1 MKKNS
6 GILNILLL
14 DKYRIIYIYITSIL
28 SYFILNL
35 ILNGQKLSFALIFR
49 AYYIVMSIAL
59 FILLNHIKKYTEQ
72 YVSKIIWAFFSLM
85 IMISSIGFMKNINS
99 GNIFSDYI
107 RYIDLSSETIL
118 LLETLTCYSL
128 GEYIYKKK
136 KISRMPY
143 LIFSVITISLILIKY
158 DKTLFDF
165 IRIFYWII
173 EIPLFLKIFINTMF
187 SKNLEQNEIDIV
199 KAYMFSTILIIIIE
213 IYGYYSYNKVAINIL
228 VEIIHLINFRIVF
241 NFIVINFIRDPYKE
255 LSKSLSEENQE
266 LDKLNYRIVM
276 KNRQLENSINLL
288 KNKEYLY
295 STFFR
300 FMPHPIIIL
309 NSENNR
315 IIFVNE
321 QFLKFADINEARGII
336 NKKINKYIEFMPN
349 DIKNKD
355 YNAIFHIGNKKKFIE
370 SKFLE
375 NYSDKTKKL
384 ILIKDNTSKVQTD
397 EIRKEI
403 ENKKNEERMRT
414 QFLSSIS
421 HDLKTPINVI
431 YSAAQVE
438 KIYIEKYNL
447 DALKKY
453 NAISKQNCISLIKLT
468 NNLIDNSRI
477 NSNYLVP
484 RLEKVNIVDM
494 IEEKVMSLVDYV
506 KWNDIDLIFD
516 TNVEECYLDID
527 KEFMDRIILNLVSN
541 AVKFTQTNGKIYV
554 IITEEENDVKISV
567 KDNGSGMDKK
577 FIDKAFNRYAVGQN
591 SVRDVK
597 SGTGIG
603 LFVVKQLVE
612 LQEGTIYIQKN
623 LDRGTNVIMEFKKMK
638 ENMYE

>member
-6 GILNILLL
+6 KILNILLL

-35 ILNGQKLSFALIFR
+35 ILNGQKLNFALIFR

-128 GEYIYKKK
+128 GEYIYSKK

-187 SKNLEQNEIDIV
+187 SKKLEQNEIDIV

-255 LSKSLSEENQE
+255 LSKSLSEENRE
-266 LDKLNYRIVM
+266 LDKLNHRIVI
-276 KNRQLENSINLL
+276 KNRQLENSINVL
-288 KNKEYLY
+288 KSKECLY

-336 NKKINKYIEFMPN
+336 NKKINKYIEFMPS

-355 YNAIFHIGNKKKFIE
+355 YNAIFRIGNKKKFIE
-370 SKFLE
+370 SKFLA
-375 NYSDKTKKL
+375 NYSDETKKL
-384 ILIKDNTSKVQTD
+384 ILIKDNTSKVQT
-397 EIRKEI
+397 
-403 ENKKNEERMRT
+403 
-414 QFLSSIS
+414 
-421 HDLKTPINVI
+421 
-431 YSAAQVE
+431 
-438 KIYIEKYNL
+438 
-447 DALKKY
+447 
-453 NAISKQNCISLIKLT
+453 
-468 NNLIDNSRI
+468 
-477 NSNYLVP
+477 
-484 RLEKVNIVDM
+484 
-494 IEEKVMSLVDYV
+494 
-506 KWNDIDLIFD
+506 
-516 TNVEECYLDID
+516 
-527 KEFMDRIILNLVSN
+527 
-541 AVKFTQTNGKIYV
+541 
-554 IITEEENDVKISV
+554 
-567 KDNGSGMDKK
+567 
-577 FIDKAFNRYAVGQN
+577 
-591 SVRDVK
+591 
-597 SGTGIG
+597 
-603 LFVVKQLVE
+603 
-612 LQEGTIYIQKN
+612 
-623 LDRGTNVIMEFKKMK
+623 
-638 ENMYE
+638 

>member
-1 MKKNS
+1 MKKNIK
-6 GILNILLL
+6 ILNILLL
-14 DKYRIIYIYITSIL
+14 DKYRIMYIYITSIL

-35 ILNGQKLSFALIFR
+35 ILDGQKLNFALIFR

-99 GNIFSDYI
+99 GNIFSDYV
-107 RYIDLSSETIL
+107 RYINLSSETIL

-128 GEYIYKKK
+128 GEYVYRKK
-136 KISRMPY
+136 KISRAPY
-143 LIFSVITISLILIKY
+143 LIFSMITISLILVKY
-158 DKTLFDF
+158 DETLFDF

-187 SKNLEQNEIDIV
+187 SKNLEQNEIDII

-255 LSKSLSEENQE
+255 LSKSLSEENEE

-276 KNRQLENSINLL
+276 KNRQLENSINVL

-321 QFLKFADINEARGII
+321 QFLKFADMNEAIGII
-336 NKKINKYIEFMPN
+336 NKKINKYIEFMPS

-355 YNAIFHIGNKKKFIE
+355 YNAIFRIGNKKKFIE
-370 SKFLE
+370 TKFLA
-375 NYSDKTKKL
+375 NYSDETKKL

-438 KIYIEKYNL
+438 KIYIEKCNL

-554 IITEEENDVKISV
+554 IITEEENDVKISI

-612 LQEGTIYIQKN
+612 LQDGIIYIQKN
-623 LDRGTNVIMEFKKMK
+623 LDRGTNVIMEFKKIK

>member
-1 MKKNS
+1 
-6 GILNILLL
+6 LPLHA
-14 DKYRIIYIYITSIL
+14 TS
-28 SYFILNL
+28 Y
-35 ILNGQKLSFALIFR
+35 
-49 AYYIVMSIAL
+49 
-59 FILLNHIKKYTEQ
+59 
-72 YVSKIIWAFFSLM
+72 
-85 IMISSIGFMKNINS
+85 SS
-99 GNIFSDYI
+99 
-107 RYIDLSSETIL
+107 
-118 LLETLTCYSL
+118 
-128 GEYIYKKK
+128 
-136 KISRMPY
+136 
-143 LIFSVITISLILIKY
+143 
-158 DKTLFDF
+158 
-165 IRIFYWII
+165 
-173 EIPLFLKIFINTMF
+173 
-187 SKNLEQNEIDIV
+187 
-199 KAYMFSTILIIIIE
+199 
-213 IYGYYSYNKVAINIL
+213 
-228 VEIIHLINFRIVF
+228 
-241 NFIVINFIRDPYKE
+241 
-255 LSKSLSEENQE
+255 
-266 LDKLNYRIVM
+266 
-276 KNRQLENSINLL
+276 
-288 KNKEYLY
+288 
-295 STFFR
+295 
-300 FMPHPIIIL
+300 
-309 NSENNR
+309 
-315 IIFVNE
+315 
-321 QFLKFADINEARGII
+321 
-336 NKKINKYIEFMPN
+336 
-349 DIKNKD
+349 
-355 YNAIFHIGNKKKFIE
+355 GNKKKFIE
-370 SKFLE
+370 SKFLA
-375 NYSDKTKKL
+375 NYSDETKKL

-438 KIYIEKYNL
+438 KIYIEKGNL

-554 IITEEENDVKISV
+554 IITEEENDVKISI
-567 KDNGSGMDKK
+567 KDNGSGMDQK

-612 LQEGTIYIQKN
+612 LQDGIIYIQKN
-623 LDRGTNVIMEFKKMK
+623 LDRGTNVTMEFKKMK

>member
-1 MKKNS
+1 
-6 GILNILLL
+6 
-14 DKYRIIYIYITSIL
+14 
-28 SYFILNL
+28 
-35 ILNGQKLSFALIFR
+35 
-49 AYYIVMSIAL
+49 
-59 FILLNHIKKYTEQ
+59 
-72 YVSKIIWAFFSLM
+72 
-85 IMISSIGFMKNINS
+85 
-99 GNIFSDYI
+99 
-107 RYIDLSSETIL
+107 
-118 LLETLTCYSL
+118 
-128 GEYIYKKK
+128 
-136 KISRMPY
+136 
-143 LIFSVITISLILIKY
+143 
-158 DKTLFDF
+158 
-165 IRIFYWII
+165 
-173 EIPLFLKIFINTMF
+173 MF
-187 SKNLEQNEIDIV
+187 SKKLEQNEIDIV

-255 LSKSLSEENQE
+255 LSKSLSEENRE
-266 LDKLNYRIVM
+266 LDKLNHRIVI
-276 KNRQLENSINLL
+276 KNRQLENSINVL
-288 KNKEYLY
+288 KSKECLY

-336 NKKINKYIEFMPN
+336 NKKINKYIEFMPS

-355 YNAIFHIGNKKKFIE
+355 YNAIFRIGNKKKFIE
-370 SKFLE
+370 SKFLA
-375 NYSDKTKKL
+375 NYSDETKKL

-438 KIYIEKYNL
+438 KIYIEKGNL

-554 IITEEENDVKISV
+554 IITEEENDVKISI
-567 KDNGSGMDKK
+567 KDNGSGMDQK

-612 LQEGTIYIQKN
+612 LQDGIIYIQKN
-623 LDRGTNVIMEFKKMK
+623 LDRGTNVTMEFKKMK

>member
-1 MKKNS
+1 
-6 GILNILLL
+6 
-14 DKYRIIYIYITSIL
+14 
-28 SYFILNL
+28 
-35 ILNGQKLSFALIFR
+35 ALIFR

-128 GEYIYKKK
+128 GEYIYSKK

-187 SKNLEQNEIDIV
+187 SKKLEQNEIDIV

-255 LSKSLSEENQE
+255 LSKSLSEENRE
-266 LDKLNYRIVM
+266 LDKLNHRIVI
-276 KNRQLENSINLL
+276 KNRQLENSINVL
-288 KNKEYLY
+288 KSKECLY

-336 NKKINKYIEFMPN
+336 NKKINKYIEFMPS

-355 YNAIFHIGNKKKFIE
+355 YNAIFRIGNKKKFIE
-370 SKFLE
+370 SKFLA
-375 NYSDKTKKL
+375 NYSDETKKL

-438 KIYIEKYNL
+438 KIYIEKGNL

-554 IITEEENDVKISV
+554 IITEEENDVKISI
-567 KDNGSGMDKK
+567 KDNGSGMDQK

-612 LQEGTIYIQKN
+612 LQDGIIYIQKN
-623 LDRGTNVIMEFKKMK
+623 LDRGTNVTMEFKKMK

>member
-6 GILNILLL
+6 KILNILLL

-35 ILNGQKLSFALIFR
+35 ILNGQKLNFALIFR

-128 GEYIYKKK
+128 GEYIYSKK

-187 SKNLEQNEIDIV
+187 SKKLEQNEIDIV

-255 LSKSLSEENQE
+255 LSKSLSEENRE
-266 LDKLNYRIVM
+266 LDKLNHRIVI
-276 KNRQLENSINLL
+276 KNRQLENSINVL
-288 KNKEYLY
+288 KSKECLY

-336 NKKINKYIEFMPN
+336 NKKINKYIEFMPS

-355 YNAIFHIGNKKKFIE
+355 YNAIFRIGNKKKFIE
-370 SKFLE
+370 SKFLA
-375 NYSDKTKKL
+375 NYSDETKKL

-438 KIYIEKYNL
+438 KIYIEKGNL

-554 IITEEENDVKISV
+554 IITEEENDVKISI
-567 KDNGSGMDKK
+567 KDNGSGMDQK

-612 LQEGTIYIQKN
+612 LQDGIIYIQKN
-623 LDRGTNVIMEFKKMK
+623 LDRGTNVTMEFKKMK

>member
-1 MKKNS
+1 MKKNIK
-6 GILNILLL
+6 ILNILLL
-14 DKYRIIYIYITSIL
+14 DKYRIMYIYITSIL

-35 ILNGQKLSFALIFR
+35 ILDGQKLNFALIFR

-85 IMISSIGFMKNINS
+85 IMISSIGFMKNINI

-107 RYIDLSSETIL
+107 RYINLSSETIL

-128 GEYIYKKK
+128 VEYVYRKK
-136 KISRMPY
+136 KISRAPY
-143 LIFSVITISLILIKY
+143 LIFSMITISLILVKY

-187 SKNLEQNEIDIV
+187 SKNLEQNEIDII
-199 KAYMFSTILIIIIE
+199 KAYMLSTILIIIIE

-276 KNRQLENSINLL
+276 KNRQLENSINVL

-321 QFLKFADINEARGII
+321 QFLKFADMNEAIGII
-336 NKKINKYIEFMPN
+336 NKKINKYIEFMPS

-355 YNAIFHIGNKKKFIE
+355 YNAIFRIGNKKKFIE
-370 SKFLE
+370 TKFLA
-375 NYSDKTKKL
+375 NYSDETKKL

-438 KIYIEKYNL
+438 KIYIEKCNL

-453 NAISKQNCISLIKLT
+453 NAVSKQNCISLIKLT

-516 TNVEECYLDID
+516 TNVEECYLDVD

-554 IITEEENDVKISV
+554 IITEEENDVKISI

-612 LQEGTIYIQKN
+612 LQDGIIYIQKN